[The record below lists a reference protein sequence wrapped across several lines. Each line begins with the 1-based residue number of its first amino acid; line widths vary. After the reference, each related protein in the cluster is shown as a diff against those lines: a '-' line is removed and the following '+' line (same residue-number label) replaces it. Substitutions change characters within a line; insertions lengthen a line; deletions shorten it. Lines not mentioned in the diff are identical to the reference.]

1 MTVLTLSA
9 VAPAFAHGPA
19 AACAPHS
26 PLKRPREQQADA
38 PCSPRPAK
46 LPRRPP
52 AAMQRTSALVRT
64 SSFLDLADATGRR
77 SPRPQPPRR
86 RHPSPAPSPPP
97 QSQQQQQHPA
107 HEQPIYFTPNAARAA
122 AHCPVNAAAMR
133 ISSPLSPR
141 RSLLPARRAFPA
153 GRREPDLHKQ
163 ALRGCMARSPMGQD
177 VLALGARVAY
187 ARAEAARQLP
197 TVMSATDELEG
208 LLDHDSVMD
217 IDVDEDG
224 DVMMADD

>member
-19 AACAPHS
+19 SAGYAPHS
-26 PLKRPREQQADA
+26 PLKRPRSPVES
-38 PCSPRPAK
+38 PCSPRPTK
-46 LPRRPP
+46 QLRRPQ
-52 AAMQRTSALVRT
+52 AASMQRSSSLVRT
-64 SSFLDLADATGRR
+64 SSFLDLSEAAGRR

-86 RHPSPAPSPPP
+86 RHPSPAPPPQP
-97 QSQQQQQHPA
+97 QSQPQSA
-107 HEQPIYFTPNAARAA
+107 HEQPIYFTPNAAARAPT
-122 AHCPVNAAAMR
+122 HCSFNASAMR

-141 RSLLPARRAFPA
+141 RSLMPARRAFPA

-177 VLALGARVAY
+177 VLALGARVAC

-197 TVMSATDELEG
+197 TVMSATEELEG
-208 LLDHDSVMD
+208 LLDDDSMMT